1 MKKNDWLLLIFV
13 IAVAGIFLGIHFL
26 KPEQA
31 VKEVEIHVDG
41 ELYGRYNLEEEQEI
55 RINDT
60 NLVQISEG
68 AVKMVWASCPD
79 QICVHHTSISRDG
92 ESIICLPNKIVVSV
106 EGAEHTS
113 DAEGLD
119 AVSN

>member
-60 NLVQISEG
+60 ILCRFQKE
-68 AVKMVWASCPD
+68 
-79 QICVHHTSISRDG
+79 Q
-92 ESIICLPNKIVVSV
+92 
-106 EGAEHTS
+106 
-113 DAEGLD
+113 
-119 AVSN
+119 